1 MMVIGQSLQY
11 YTLLEIEE
19 APGLKE
25 KIKYIGGSQRIQG
38 MEKES

>member
-1 MMVIGQSLQY
+1 MVVGLSLQY

-25 KIKYIGGSQRIQG
+25 KIKFIGREKMIQG